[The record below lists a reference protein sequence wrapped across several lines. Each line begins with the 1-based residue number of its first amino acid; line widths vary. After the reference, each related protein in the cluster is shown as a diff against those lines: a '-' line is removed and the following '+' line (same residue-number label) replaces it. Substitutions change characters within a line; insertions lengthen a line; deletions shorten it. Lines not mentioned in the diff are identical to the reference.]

1 MQLLVRDVMSTN
13 IIKLKKSTTIG
24 EAAQTFLNRS
34 IDGAPIIDD
43 KNRVVGIFT
52 KTHLIRAM
60 AIGTPLNIHVER
72 VMSRNIITINEKMLA
87 EEALSIP
94 VGRLPVVDDAGDLV
108 GWLTRTDL
116 ANAFSAAYKPLME
129 NLLPALN
136 MTRVG
141 LVTVDVEG
149 RIVIY
154 NQATEEILGIPPG
167 KTLIGQPM
175 ELVLPGLKMM
185 SQVLNTGSPSSEKL
199 DLNKSTFALQYSPII
214 IEEQV
219 TGGVAMFQDI
229 TSLLK

>member
-13 IIKLKKSTTIG
+13 IIKLRKNTTIG
-24 EAAQTFLNRS
+24 EAAQTFLDRS

-60 AIGTPLNIHVER
+60 AIGTPLHVQVER

-94 VGRLPVVDDAGDLV
+94 VGRLPVVDDAGNLV

-136 MTRVG
+136 MVRVA
-141 LVTVDVEG
+141 LVTVDSEG
-149 RIVIY
+149 SIVIY
-154 NQATEEILGIPPG
+154 NQATEEILGITPG
-167 KTLIGQPM
+167 STIIGQPM
-175 ELVLPGLKMM
+175 ELVLPGKSMAL
-185 SQVLNTGSPSSEKL
+185 VLETGKPSSEL
-199 DLNKSTFALQYSPII
+199 LHINTATFAAQYSPII
-214 IEEQV
+214 ADEQIL
-219 TGGVAMFQDI
+219 GGVAMFQDI